1 MGEQAILWIF
11 VIGAFSVFCII
22 PIIMQTWEDID
33 NKKKPIV
40 TRVAKVLDKR
50 MYQKEDSS
58 IRYYYFTCEFEDGE
72 RGEFEV
78 PESEYGVTIV
88 GDRVIVLQQGTFSK
102 VERVVGN

>member
-58 IRYYYFTCEFEDGE
+58 IRYYYFTCEFEA
-72 RGEFEV
+72 